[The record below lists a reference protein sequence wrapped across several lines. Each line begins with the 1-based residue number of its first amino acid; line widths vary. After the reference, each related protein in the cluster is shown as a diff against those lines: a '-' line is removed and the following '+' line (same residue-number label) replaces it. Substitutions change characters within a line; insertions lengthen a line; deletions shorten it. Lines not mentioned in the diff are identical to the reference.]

1 MKRMIIA
8 AALLVTGLLTQTASA
23 QGPGIGGTQVKQQV
37 RIKQGVR
44 NGELTRR
51 EAAHLQMQQAQIKH
65 DKRVAKSDGVVTPRE
80 RAYIKAE
87 QAHAAKNI
95 YVQKHD
101 CQGRR

>member
-23 QGPGIGGTQVKQQV
+23 QGPGIGGTQIKQQL

-51 EAAHLQMQQAQIKH
+51 EAAHLQIQQAQITH
-65 DKRVAKSDGVVTPRE
+65 DKRIARADGVVTPRE

-87 QAHAAKNI
+87 QAHASKNI
-95 YVQKHD
+95 YMQKHD